1 MQKKSFREMDEKE
14 RVRHSLSS
22 RMFRATLASSLVLG
36 VVMLLVGM
44 SLYMVALTGQYIRE
58 ACALCNSASAVLV
71 DSADFKRV
79 SYAVRLRYRNL
90 SDDIRV
96 DPETEEYQKSFHEID
111 LWPEQRRLKNLL
123 KKFRESSSVN
133 DIYIGMYDESRMALL
148 YITDPDESAETG
160 CATGFWEPAETRELH
175 KFLKWDGSGRLY
187 DISYT
192 KKYGL
197 MCTSGVPV
205 KNSTGEIHAF
215 VLADITLDDV
225 VAGMRS
231 FFLEYA
237 FTLIVMTCMIGW
249 FMSRRMENALVAP
262 INSIANAAKR
272 YADDKQNGISKENHF
287 SGLNIHTGDE
297 IENLSLIMA
306 DMEKE
311 LSAYV
316 ENLTQVTAEKER
328 IGTELELAKKIQ
340 EDTLPS
346 IFPPFPDRTDF
357 DLYAAMDPAKEV
369 GGDFYDFFL
378 LDKDHLGL
386 VIADVSGK
394 GIPAAL
400 FMMISKLLVQN
411 YAKMNLSPGE
421 VLKTVNEQ
429 LCSNNQEE
437 MFVTVWLGV
446 LNVKTGILIA
456 ANAGHEYPILKR
468 PGKEFE
474 VYHDKHGFVIGGM
487 EGVTYREYKMELE
500 PGTKLFLYTDGVP
513 EAMNEK
519 NELFG
524 LERTLDALN
533 RTADGTPKE
542 ILESV
547 QNAIEVY
554 SGSAPQFDDITMLC
568 LVYSG
573 NDQKDRINGRLDRE
587 ITVDATLENIEVV
600 TSFMDNA
607 LNELDCA
614 PKARM
619 QLEVMVDEVFG
630 NIVKYAYPNGSG
642 PVTIRIREELDPK
655 AVMIEF
661 EDAGIPYNPLDKKDP
676 DLSLSAEDRS
686 IGGLGIFLVK
696 KLMDQVDYISRNGKN
711 VLMIRKN
718 I

>member
-175 KFLKWDGSGRLY
+175 KFLNWDGSGRLY

-237 FTLIVMTCMIGW
+237 FTLIFMTCMIGW

-421 VLKTVNEQ
+421 VLKAVNEQ

-487 EGVTYREYKMELE
+487 EGVTYREYRMELE

>member
-44 SLYMVALTGQYIRE
+44 SLYMVARTGQYIRE

-175 KFLKWDGSGRLY
+175 KFLNWDGSGRLY

-237 FTLIVMTCMIGW
+237 FTLIFMTCMIGW

-262 INSIANAAKR
+262 INSIAYAAKR
-272 YADDKQNGISKENHF
+272 YADDKQNGISNENHF
-287 SGLNIHTGDE
+287 SDLNIHTGDE

-357 DLYAAMDPAKEV
+357 DIYATMDPAKEV

-378 LDKDHLGL
+378 IDDDHLAMT
-386 VIADVSGK
+386 VADVSGK
-394 GIPAAL
+394 GIPAAI
-400 FMMISKLLVQN
+400 FSMITMITIHNNADMKLMP
-411 YAKMNLSPGE
+411 AE
-421 VLKTVNEQ
+421 VIARTNDRICENNDEDMFCTVWFGILDLKT
-429 LCSNNQEE
+429 
-437 MFVTVWLGV
+437 GV
-446 LNVKTGILIA
+446 ITAV
-456 ANAGHEYPILKR
+456 NAGHEYPIIRHEDGVFSIFEDGNHGLAIGLM
-468 PGKEFE
+468 PG
-474 VYHDKHGFVIGGM
+474 M
-487 EGVTYREYKMELE
+487 TYTEYQIQLQK
-500 PGTKLFLYTDGVP
+500 GDALFQYTDGVP
-513 EAMNEK
+513 EATALDNA
-519 NELFG
+519 LFTV
-524 LERTLDALN
+524 ERAVDALN
-533 RTADGTPKE
+533 TAPKAP
-542 ILESV
+542 LKDLLHNV
-547 QNAIEVY
+547 ADAINTFVGE
-554 SGSAPQFDDITMLC
+554 ADQFDDITMLC
-568 LVYSG
+568 LEYKG
-573 NDQKDRINGRLDRE
+573 
-587 ITVDATLENIEVV
+587 
-600 TSFMDNA
+600 
-607 LNELDCA
+607 
-614 PKARM
+614 
-619 QLEVMVDEVFG
+619 
-630 NIVKYAYPNGSG
+630 
-642 PVTIRIREELDPK
+642 
-655 AVMIEF
+655 
-661 EDAGIPYNPLDKKDP
+661 
-676 DLSLSAEDRS
+676 
-686 IGGLGIFLVK
+686 
-696 KLMDQVDYISRNGKN
+696 
-711 VLMIRKN
+711 
-718 I
+718 